1 MLIAKIEC
9 KQKMKDYYCKFH
21 VSDVFVTTDIN
32 NSECLPP
39 PSSSDSEPNGAK
51 RLLLTVQEDT
61 VCSNNATTNQVGHQE
76 TNVFNPIEQIEELNV
91 EYYAN
96 GSGVNIDGQKLSPKP
111 MIGTRVEV

>member
-1 MLIAKIEC
+1 ML
-9 KQKMKDYYCKFH
+9 

-96 GSGVNIDGQKLSPKP
+96 GSGVNIDGQKLYPKP
-111 MIGTRVEV
+111 MSGTRVEV